1 LKKLFLLLA
10 GLVVA
15 SCAAAP
21 QGKSAAASTA
31 PAAAAATPAS
41 VAAPAC
47 TPPPTELQ
55 VKDLEPGTGR
65 AIRFRSAA
73 LVTYTGWLYDG
84 CKPDHKG
91 AEFDSNRDKP
101 TPFGFMVGA
110 GRVIKGWDEGMIG
123 LKEKGKRLLVI
134 PPDKGY
140 GAQAAPGGKIPPNS
154 TLVFEVYLAEIVY
167 QPGEPQA
174 QPPAA
179 PR

>member
-1 LKKLFLLLA
+1 LKRSIFLALA
-10 GLVVA
+10 GLVLA
-15 SCAAAP
+15 SCASAP
-21 QGKSAAASTA
+21 EGKPATTVAASA
-31 PAAAAATPAS
+31 PAAAAQ
-41 VAAPAC
+41 C
-47 TPPPTELQ
+47 DPPPTELQ

-65 AIRFRSAA
+65 AVRFRSAA

-101 TPFGFMVGA
+101 TPLGFMVGA

-140 GAQAAPGGKIPPNS
+140 GTQAAPGGKIPPNS

-174 QPPAA
+174 QPQA
-179 PR
+179 PPR